1 MLHYFV
7 RAAFDVVVARTRS
20 PAAIVVASI
29 GSNMLFS
36 FFVTRVLISR

>member
-29 GSNMLFS
+29 GSN
-36 FFVTRVLISR
+36 FVVLMFCYLTMYK